1 MWWWQ
6 WLIVALSIA
15 IALFV
20 LFINPKTRLT
30 KLLSEQAKVFY
41 KYKGSEGKQ
50 RKLSVL
56 DLISFFAVPLMLSCG
71 LVWGFSYCF
80 TKESAN
86 VLLTVVS
93 ILFSVLFSILS
104 IIVAKSKTTDE
115 IEKSVVK
122 ETFVSICTS
131 SVLLLASMI
140 MLIIYVL
147 IFGDGENT
155 LWPMI
160 LSNLILLTLFH
171 VLMLILMII
180 KRFVLIYI
188 KGKKMNK

>member
-1 MWWWQ
+1 MEWWQ
-6 WLIVALSIA
+6 WLIVALSVA
-15 IALFV
+15 IALFI
-20 LFINPKTRLT
+20 LLINPKTRLT

-41 KYKGSEGKQ
+41 KYEGAEEKQ

-56 DLISFFAVPLMLSCG
+56 DLISFFVVHLMLSCG

-104 IIVAKSKTTDE
+104 IIAAKSKTTDE

-160 LSNLILLTLFH
+160 LCNLILLTLFH

-188 KGKKMNK
+188 KSNKNE